1 MVNTSL
7 HIQQQPILVH
17 LQTPRNQ
24 WLIQLYTS
32 SNNPCLVHP
41 QTPQQPMVNTTLHIQ
56 QQPMFS
62 TPPNPPAT
70 NG

>member
-1 MVNTSL
+1 MVNTTL
-7 HIQQQPILVH
+7 HIQQQPMFS
-17 LQTPRNQ
+17 TPPN
-24 WLIQLYTS
+24 
-32 SNNPCLVHP
+32 
-41 QTPQQPMVNTTLHIQ
+41 PQQPMVNTTLHIQ